1 MIYFLTGLFAVG
13 VLVHPLISFSNYI
26 VWVLL
31 AIAGGLFI
39 YGATLRIIGGSTKIV
54 AVTILACL
62 FIVLGIVRTQGVVS
76 VEPLQAQYFNGKFA
90 KVRGTVVMFP
100 EQRETRRRIV
110 LGDVLINETPV
121 NNFNV
126 LVWHDRGENVSIKD
140 QVIIEG
146 LLQVPEDFETTQ
158 GRTFE
163 YSNYLAKDKIY
174 LEMFDP
180 SKFTTIAHDGFSVVG
195 FLENLKKTFISR
207 MESVLPEPHSSLAGG
222 ILLGEKQSLGDIW
235 QEKFRIA
242 GLTHIVVLSGY
253 NISIVVA
260 VILYL
265 LGFISILWSSVFSI
279 LGIVFFA
286 LLVGGGSTVI
296 RASVMAS
303 LLILARFLHRP
314 YYASRGLFIAGF
326 VMVLF
331 NPLILTR
338 DLSFQLSFLA
348 TLGIILFAPVADR
361 IFKRVPQ
368 KFGLREIMITT
379 FSAQLFVFP
388 WIIYTIGDFS
398 VVSFF
403 TNILVLP
410 VIPFAMLASFV
421 AGIIPFYFVA
431 LPAYWLLDYTLL
443 VTEKISSIP
452 YASIT
457 IPPIPL
463 WSVVVVYVLLLYAVF
478 IFRERK

>member
-1 MIYFLTGLFAVG
+1 MIYFLASLFAAG
-13 VLVHPLISFSNYI
+13 VLLSSSSYI
-26 VWVLL
+26 VWLL
-31 AIAGGLFI
+31 LVIAGGLFM
-39 YGATLRIIGGSTKIV
+39 YGIALRIAGGNTRII
-54 AVTILACL
+54 AVTVLACL
-62 FIVLGIVRTQGVVS
+62 FVVLGIVRMQGITNVDHVQIQ
-76 VEPLQAQYFNGKFA
+76 VLNGDFA
-90 KVRGTVVMFP
+90 KVEGMVITFP
-100 EQRETRRRIV
+100 EQREARGRIV
-110 LGDVLINETPV
+110 LGDVLINDTAI

-140 QVIIEG
+140 HVIVEG
-146 LLQVPEDFETTQ
+146 VLKIPEDFETTQ

-180 SKFTTIAHDGFSVVG
+180 SKFTSMPRSGLSVVG
-195 FLENLKKTFISR
+195 FLENLKETFIFR
-207 MESVLPEPHSSLAGG
+207 IESVLPEPHSSLAGG
-222 ILLGEKQSLGDIW
+222 ILLGEKQSLGNVW

-260 VILYL
+260 VALYL
-265 LGFISILWSSVFSI
+265 LGFLSILWSSVFSV

-303 LLILARFLHRP
+303 LLIMARFLHRP
-314 YYASRGLFIAGF
+314 YYALRGLFIAGF
-326 VMVLF
+326 LMILF
-331 NPLILTR
+331 NPLILTL

-348 TLGIILFAPVADR
+348 TLGIILFTPVADR
-361 IFKRVPQ
+361 IFRRVPQ
-368 KFGLREIMITT
+368 RFGLREIMVTT

-398 VVSFF
+398 VVSFL

-410 VIPFAMLASFV
+410 TIPFAMLASFV
-421 AGIIPFYFVA
+421 AGVVPFHFVA

-443 VTEKISSIP
+443 ITEKVSGIP

-463 WSVVVVYVLLLYAVF
+463 WSVVIVYGLLLCVPFVF
-478 IFRERK
+478 GEKN

>member
-1 MIYFLTGLFAVG
+1 MIYFLVGLFAVG
-13 VLVHPLISFSNYI
+13 VLLPSYLNFSDYLA
-26 VWVLL
+26 WVLVVTT
-31 AIAGGLFI
+31 GGLFL
-39 YGATLRIIGGSTKIV
+39 YGIISRILGGSTKIIAV
-54 AVTILACL
+54 AILACL
-62 FIVLGIVRTQGVVS
+62 FAALGIVRMQGVAGVDHVQIQS
-76 VEPLQAQYFNGKFA
+76 FNGNFA
-90 KVRGTVVMFP
+90 KVEGMVMTFP
-100 EQRETRRRIV
+100 EQRETRGRIV
-110 LGDVLINETPV
+110 LGDVLINNTSV

-126 LVWHDRGENVSIKD
+126 LVWHDRGEGVSIKD
-140 QVIIEG
+140 QVIVEG
-146 LLQVPEDFETTQ
+146 VLQVPEDFETTQ

-163 YSNYLAKDKIY
+163 YGNYLAKDKIY

-180 SKFTTIAHDGFSVVG
+180 SKFAIIPYDGFSIVR

-222 ILLGEKQSLGDIW
+222 ILLGEKQSLGNIW

-265 LGFISILWSSVFSI
+265 LGFLSILWSSVFSV

-314 YYASRGLFIAGF
+314 YYALRGLFIAGF

-348 TLGIILFAPVADR
+348 TLGIILFTPVADK

-368 KFGLREIMITT
+368 KLGLREIMVTT
-379 FSAQLFVFP
+379 FSA
-388 WIIYTIGDFS
+388 
-398 VVSFF
+398 
-403 TNILVLP
+403 
-410 VIPFAMLASFV
+410 
-421 AGIIPFYFVA
+421 
-431 LPAYWLLDYTLL
+431 
-443 VTEKISSIP
+443 
-452 YASIT
+452 
-457 IPPIPL
+457 
-463 WSVVVVYVLLLYAVF
+463 
-478 IFRERK
+478 